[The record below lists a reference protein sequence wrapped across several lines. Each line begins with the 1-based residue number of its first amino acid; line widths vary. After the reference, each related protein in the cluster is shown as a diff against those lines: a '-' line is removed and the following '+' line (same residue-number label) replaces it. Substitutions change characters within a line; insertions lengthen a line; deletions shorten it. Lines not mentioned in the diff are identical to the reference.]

1 MEASTEQTGTI
12 LHWLRRY
19 KPDAVVLHLQ
29 SGERRTV
36 QKPAQDRG
44 RWTTLE
50 RAILSMAP
58 IYLEGLDAKGTVLAS
73 RTLEVDDGE
82 APRPEP
88 VKIPENPMAALVAS
102 MPTLV
107 QLIVDASDAAAARH
121 EAAYRMSFEQNLS
134 LVKVLADRLHGLE
147 KAYQSVLMNQ
157 AAQQQ
162 EGGSEQLLATVLG
175 GAMANGATNGA
186 AKPGGTQ

>member
-1 MEASTEQTGTI
+1 MASNEQSNSTI

-19 KPDAVVLHLQ
+19 KPEAVVLHLQ
-29 SGERRTV
+29 SGEKRTV
-36 QKPAQDRG
+36 QKPQQDRG

-50 RAILSMAP
+50 RAILAMAP
-58 IYLEGLDAKGTVLAS
+58 IYLEAQDIKGNVTAS
-73 RTLEVDDGE
+73 RTLDFDAEEVA
-82 APRPEP
+82 APAPIA
-88 VKIPENPMAALVAS
+88 IPENPMAALVAS

-157 AAQQQ
+157 AAQAQD
-162 EGGSEQLLATVLG
+162 GGSEQLLAGVLSN
-175 GAMANGATNGA
+175 AMANGAA
-186 AKPGGTQ
+186 APAKPGPQ